1 MTLRLTNQ
9 CSVNPVGSICGFSMP
24 VTNGARQTYIWI
36 FDRLTVARCS
46 VSNQQ
51 FINWSVMAESLFALL
66 SEFEIGDWSGQL
78 LLKKVWSGRTRLLH
92 SAPGDIYFWPQWSA
106 RLVTRLSV
114 RQYFDHGIGCLAT
127 SSPAK
132 VFSVIIPGQSRIVIK
147 LILLLCECR
156 ELGKNLGKR
165 ISC

>member
-1 MTLRLTNQ
+1 MWFLNAGDQ
-9 CSVNPVGSICGFSMP
+9 CS
-24 VTNGARQTYIWI
+24 GARQTYIWM
-36 FDRLTVARCS
+36 FDRLTVASCS

-78 LLKKVWSGRTRLLH
+78 LLKKVLSGSTRLLH

-132 VFSVIIPGQSRIVIK
+132 VFSTVIIPGQSLIVTI

>member
-1 MTLRLTNQ
+1 MINFGENEPFPLDQVDQNLTLR
-9 CSVNPVGSICGFSMP
+9 
-24 VTNGARQTYIWI
+24 A
-36 FDRLTVARCS
+36 DRLWSFRFCDS
-46 VSNQQ
+46 V
-51 FINWSVMAESLFALL
+51 W
-66 SEFEIGDWSGQL
+66 QL
-78 LLKKVWSGRTRLLH
+78 LLKNVLSGPTRLLH

-127 SSPAK
+127 SSPVK
-132 VFSVIIPGQSRIVIK
+132 VFSVIIPGQSLIVII

>member
-1 MTLRLTNQ
+1 M
-9 CSVNPVGSICGFSMP
+9 
-24 VTNGARQTYIWI
+24 
-36 FDRLTVARCS
+36 FDRLTVASCS

-78 LLKKVWSGRTRLLH
+78 LLKNVLSGPTRLLH

-132 VFSVIIPGQSRIVIK
+132 VFSTVSDYSGSKPDRDHTDPAFVRVSRA
-147 LILLLCECR
+147 R
-156 ELGKNLGKR
+156 EKSGKED
-165 ISC
+165 